1 MLPGRGGLTLFLPWF
16 IGGLGGAD
24 DTAKEGRVVPN
35 REWGCGIVVEIGG
48 GPSPDMAN
56 TVLVVD
62 DERNIVQLARLYLS
76 NEGFRVEEAQNG
88 KQALEKVRAL
98 NPDLV
103 ILDVMMPEL
112 DGLSVCREIRK
123 TSNVPVII
131 LTARGDDVDK
141 IVGLEIGADDYVTKP
156 FNPRELV
163 ARVKAV
169 LRRSRDS
176 VTTDAPLEFGDVH
189 LDGPRR
195 EVHVGGDSITLRA
208 KEFDLL
214 AAFMRHPGVVLDRE
228 RLLSLVWGHDFYG
241 DTRTI
246 DVHVAWLREKLAGAT
261 VRIQTVWGVGYKLVL
276 DEEGALKKPKK

>member
-1 MLPGRGGLTLFLPWF
+1 
-16 IGGLGGAD
+16 
-24 DTAKEGRVVPN
+24 
-35 REWGCGIVVEIGG
+35 
-48 GPSPDMAN
+48 MAN
-56 TVLVVD
+56 TILVVD
-62 DERNIVQLARLYLS
+62 DERNIVQLARLYLG
-76 NEGFRVEEAQNG
+76 NEGFRVEEAQDG
-88 KQALEKVRAL
+88 RQALEKVRSL
-98 NPDLV
+98 SPDLV

-112 DGLSVCREIRK
+112 DGLSVCKEIRK

-131 LTARGDDVDK
+131 LTARSDDIDK

-169 LRRSRDS
+169 LRRSNDS
-176 VTTDAPLEFGDVH
+176 LTTEAPLEVGDVR

-195 EVHVGGDSITLRA
+195 EVHVDGRPVTLRA

-228 RLLSLVWGHDFYG
+228 RLLSIVWGHDFFG

-246 DVHVAWLREKLAGAT
+246 DVHVAWLREKLAGARA
-261 VRIQTVWGVGYKLVL
+261 RIQTVWGVGYKLVL
-276 DEEGALKKPKK
+276 DEEGVPQKPPK

>member
-1 MLPGRGGLTLFLPWF
+1 
-16 IGGLGGAD
+16 
-24 DTAKEGRVVPN
+24 
-35 REWGCGIVVEIGG
+35 
-48 GPSPDMAN
+48 MAN
-56 TVLVVD
+56 TILVAD
-62 DERNIVQLARLYLS
+62 DERNILQLARLYLG
-76 NEGFRVEEAQNG
+76 NEGFRVEEAQDG
-88 KQALEKVRAL
+88 RQALEKVRST

-103 ILDVMMPEL
+103 ILDVMMPEM

-123 TSNVPVII
+123 TSSVPVII

-169 LRRSRDS
+169 LRRTQSAIQ
-176 VTTDAPLEFGDVH
+176 TDTALEVGDIR
-189 LDGPRR
+189 LDPARR
-195 EVHVGGDSITLRA
+195 EVTVGGRQVTLRA

-214 AAFMRHPGVVLDRE
+214 AAFMRHPGLVMDRE

-246 DVHVAWLREKLAGAT
+246 DVHVAWLREKLSGAT
-261 VRIQTVWGVGYKLVL
+261 ARIQTVWGVGYKLVL
-276 DEEGALKKPKK
+276 DQEAPAKKP